1 MTPRSLARAGLLTL
15 AAAAGCD
22 RLGSHQAPA
31 PVPVVNDAPV
41 AVTVAVP
48 KRKTIAWSVEQPGTV
63 TAFES
68 TPLVAKLPGYVKT
81 ITKDLGDPV
90 EAGEVLATLDI
101 PELEREADQKK
112 AAVAEMAAAV
122 EQARKGV
129 DVMAAGVASA
139 EASAAEAKAGLAR
152 VQADYERWESELKRV
167 EGLVGSKVI
176 DRQTL
181 DETTKQFRSAAAAKD
196 EVAAKVQ
203 SAQATVREAA
213 AKRGRAEADQKA
225 AEARVTLA
233 DADAKRVAALLAY
246 REIRAPFKGVVT
258 GRFVHTGHFLQPA
271 AGARSEPL
279 FTVARLDT
287 VRVFVDVPESAAP
300 NAVVGAKAVVRV
312 PALGGKEFAG
322 AVTRTAGVLNPD
334 TRTLRT
340 EIDLPNPNLALTS
353 GQYAVVRIAATT
365 KDAAVVPAAAV
376 LFADETAYCFA
387 VENGKAVKLRV
398 QVGRSDADGYELLTK
413 RRANLTSGDWQP
425 VTGGEQVVV
434 GNLGALTDGQAVTVK
449 ESK

>member
-1 MTPRSLARAGLLTL
+1 MTPRSLARAGLLGL

-22 RLGSHQAPA
+22 RIGSRQAPA
-31 PVPVVNDAPV
+31 PAPVAAADAPV

-63 TAFES
+63 QAFET
-68 TPLVAKLPGYVKT
+68 TPLVAKLAGYVKT

-112 AAVAEMAAAV
+112 AAVGEAAAAV

-129 DVMAAGVASA
+129 DVAAAGVTAA
-139 EASAAEAKAGLAR
+139 EAMAAEAKAGLAR
-152 VQADYERWESELKRV
+152 VQADYDRWGSELKRI
-167 EGLVGSKVI
+167 EGLVGGKVI

-181 DETTKQFRSAAAAKD
+181 DETRNQFRSAAAAKE
-196 EVAAKVQ
+196 EVNAKVQ
-203 SAQATVREAA
+203 SAAATVREAQ
-213 AKRGRAEADQKA
+213 AKTGRAEADQKA
-225 AEARVTLA
+225 AEARVALA
-233 DADAKRVAALLAY
+233 DADARRVAALLAY
-246 REIRAPFKGVVT
+246 REIRAPYKGVVT

-271 AGARSEPL
+271 GGRPEPL
-279 FTVARLDT
+279 FVVARLDT
-287 VRVFVDVPESAAP
+287 VRVFVDVPEAAAP
-300 NAVVGAKAVVRV
+300 SVAPGAKAIVRL
-312 PALGGKEFAG
+312 PAEGKEVAG

-340 EIDLPNPNLALTS
+340 EIDLPNPGGALRP
-353 GQYAVVRIAATT
+353 GQYAVVRVSGAT
-365 KDAAVVPAAAV
+365 KDAVVVPAAAV
-376 LFADETAYCFA
+376 LFADETAYCYA

-398 QVGRSDADGYELLTK
+398 QVGRSDPDGYEVLAK
-413 RRANLTSGDWQP
+413 RRANVTSGDWQP

>member
-1 MTPRSLARAGLLTL
+1 MTPRSFARAGLLL
-15 AAAAGCD
+15 VAAAGCD
-22 RLGSHQAPA
+22 RSASQSGAPA
-31 PVPVVNDAPV
+31 PVAADAPV

-48 KRKTIAWSVEQPGTV
+48 KRKTLTWSVEQPGSV
-63 TAFES
+63 QAFEM

-81 ITKDLGDPV
+81 VTKDLGDPV
-90 EAGEVLATLDI
+90 EAGEVLATIDI
-101 PELEREADQKK
+101 PELEREADQKT
-112 AAVAEMAAAV
+112 AVVAEAAAAV
-122 EQARKGV
+122 EQAKKGV
-129 DVMAAGVASA
+129 DVTAAGVASA
-139 EASAAEAKAGLAR
+139 EATAAEAKAGLAR

-196 EVAAKVQ
+196 EVAAKVL
-203 SAQATVREAA
+203 SAQAAVREAA
-213 AKRGRAEADQKA
+213 AKKGRAEADQKA
-225 AEARVTLA
+225 AEARVGLA
-233 DADAKRVAALLAY
+233 DADAKRVAALLSY
-246 REIRAPFKGVVT
+246 RQIKAPYKGVVT
-258 GRFVHTGHFLQPA
+258 GRFVHTGHFLQPTS
-271 AGARSEPL
+271 GARSEPL
-279 FTVARLDT
+279 FTVARLDV

-300 NAVVGAKAVVRV
+300 HAVVGAKAVVRL
-312 PALGGKEFAG
+312 PAVGGKEVAG
-322 AVTRTAGVLNPD
+322 TVTRTAGVLNPD

-340 EIDLPNPNLALTS
+340 EIDLPNPDGALRP

-398 QVGRSDADGYELLTK
+398 QVGRADSEGYELLAK

-425 VTGGEQVVV
+425 VTGAEQVVV
-434 GNLGALTDGQAVTVK
+434 GNLGALADGQAVTVK